1 MPITINGD
9 GSIAGLSVGGLPDG
23 SVDADTLASGAAV
36 PSDGSI
42 TTAKLASN
50 AVTTAKLHDDA
61 VTSSKLPSGSV
72 VQVISCTPVLSG
84 YWANQTDWTD
94 LTGMAITITPKSS
107 TNKLLLRAQVHQ
119 SSAEGDYTSCIG
131 FKKNGSLMS
140 YSTYQSWGYGDY
152 HEYVNDVDNSLSR
165 GTGQCEREEV
175 AGSTSSMTFQV
186 CIRSGSSSWSNNN
199 VYIGR
204 SNRSEN
210 DWYNS
215 LYVRSTFRI
224 LEVKV

>member
-9 GSIAGLSVGGLPDG
+9 GTITGYTPPIADG
-23 SVDADTLASGAAV
+23 SITAAKLAPGAAVPADGSITAAKLASGA
-36 PSDGSI
+36 I
-42 TTAKLASN
+42 TTSA
-50 AVTTAKLHDDA
+50 
-61 VTSSKLPSGSV
+61 LPAGTV
-72 VQVISCTPVLSG
+72 VQVKSCSPVISG

-94 LTGMAITITPKSS
+94 LTGMSITITPKSA

-119 SSAEGDYTSCIG
+119 SSAGGDYTSCIG
-131 FKKNGSLMS
+131 FKKGGTLLS
-140 YSTYQSWGYGDY
+140 YDVNSNWGYGDY
-152 HEYVNDVDNSLSR
+152 HEYVNDNDNSLSS

-175 AGSTSSMTFQV
+175 AGATTPLTFQV
-186 CIRSGSSSWSNNN
+186 CIRSGSSTWSNNN

-215 LYVRSTFRI
+215 IYVRSTFRI
-224 LEVKV
+224 MEYVA

>member
-9 GSIAGLSVGGLPDG
+9 GTVTGLSVGGLPNG
-23 SVDADTLASGAAV
+23 SVTADDLAAGAAV
-36 PSDGSI
+36 PADGSI

-94 LTGMAITITPKSS
+94 LTGMAITITPKSA

-119 SSAEGDYTSCIG
+119 SSADGDYTSCIG
-131 FKKNGSLMS
+131 FKKDGSLLS
-140 YSTYQSWGYGDY
+140 YTTHQNWGYGDFHQY
-152 HEYVNDVDNSLSR
+152 SAENDNSLA
-165 GTGQCEREEV
+165 TINAQCEREEV
-175 AGSTSSMTFQV
+175 AGSTSALTFQV
-186 CIRSGSSSWSNNN
+186 CIRSGAPSWQNNALY
-199 VYIGR
+199 VGR
-204 SNRSEN
+204 SGRSDN
-210 DWYNS
+210 YLS
-215 LYVRSTFRI
+215 LI
-224 LEVKV
+224 HI

>member
-1 MPITINGD
+1 MPITING
-9 GSIAGLSVGGLPDG
+9 GGNIQGLSAGGLPDG
-23 SVDADTLASGAAV
+23 SVTAADIADGVLGVADGSITAAKLASGA
-36 PSDGSI
+36 I
-42 TTAKLASN
+42 TTSA
-50 AVTTAKLHDDA
+50 
-61 VTSSKLPSGSV
+61 LPAGTV
-72 VQVISCTPVLSG
+72 VQVKSCSPVLSG

-94 LTGMAITITPKSS
+94 LTGMSITITPKSA

-119 SSAEGDYTSCIG
+119 SSAGGDYTSCIG
-131 FKKNGSLMS
+131 FKKGGTLLS
-140 YSTYQSWGYGDY
+140 YTVNSNWGYGDY
-152 HEYVNDVDNSLSR
+152 HEYVNDNDNSLSS

-175 AGSTSSMTFQV
+175 AGSTSALTFQV

-215 LYVRSTFRI
+215 IYVRSTFRI
-224 LEVKV
+224 MEYVA

>member
-1 MPITINGD
+1 MPITING
-9 GSIAGLSVGGLPDG
+9 GGNIQGLSAGGLPDG
-23 SVDADTLASGAAV
+23 SVTAADIADGVLGVADGSITAAKLASGA
-36 PSDGSI
+36 I
-42 TTAKLASN
+42 TTSA
-50 AVTTAKLHDDA
+50 
-61 VTSSKLPSGSV
+61 LPAGTV
-72 VQVISCTPVLSG
+72 VQVKSCSPVLSG

-94 LTGMAITITPKSS
+94 LTGMSITITPKSA

-119 SSAEGDYTSCIG
+119 SSAGGDYTSCIG
-131 FKKNGSLMS
+131 FKKNGTLLS
-140 YSTYQSWGYGDY
+140 YTVNSNWGYGDY
-152 HEYVNDVDNSLSR
+152 HEYVNDNDNSLSS

-175 AGSTSSMTFQV
+175 AGSTSALTFQV

-215 LYVRSTFRI
+215 IYVRSTFRI
-224 LEVKV
+224 MEIAA

>member
-1 MPITINGD
+1 MPITING
-9 GSIAGLSVGGLPDG
+9 GGNIQGLSAGGLPDG
-23 SVDADTLASGAAV
+23 SVTAADIADGVLGVADGSITAAKLASGA
-36 PSDGSI
+36 I
-42 TTAKLASN
+42 TTSA
-50 AVTTAKLHDDA
+50 
-61 VTSSKLPSGSV
+61 LPAGTV
-72 VQVISCTPVLSG
+72 VQVKSCSPVLSG

-94 LTGMAITITPKSS
+94 LTGMSITITPKSA

-119 SSAEGDYTSCIG
+119 SSAGGDYTSCIG
-131 FKKNGSLMS
+131 FKKGGTLLS
-140 YSTYQSWGYGDY
+140 YTVKSNWGYGDY
-152 HEYVNDVDNSLSR
+152 HEYVNDNDNSLSS

-175 AGSTSSMTFQV
+175 AGSTSALTFQV

-215 LYVRSTFRI
+215 IYVRSTFRI
-224 LEVKV
+224 MEYVA